1 VIDAKVKD
9 VLRRDMR
16 SVQPETEVGEVARLL
31 SDDALPSLPVVE
43 DGRVVGVI
51 SQSDLLFQELQDEE
65 SVLPHAFP
73 LLGGMVFLEPVDR
86 WREQFRR
93 AFGVTV
99 REFVAPAAAEVPL
112 DATLAEALR
121 LLARHG
127 RDALPVV
134 EEGGHLVG
142 VATRA
147 ELLSAP
153 RRARHRVRLG
163 DLIRLRVVYCFADTD
178 VADAAAAM
186 RAAEVGHLAVL
197 GEDDGGGGEGG
208 VPAGPGA
215 RRGGGVRLVG
225 LLARGDLPPAAL
237 AA

>member
-99 REFVAPAAAEVPL
+99 RDVMTTDPVTITEDETLHEAARRMVEH
-112 DATLAEALR
+112 DATR
-121 LLARHG
+121 
-127 RDALPVV
+127 LPVV
-134 EEGGHLVG
+134 NAQGGLVG
-142 VATRA
+142 VVSRA
-147 ELLSAP
+147 DI
-153 RRARHRVRLG
+153 VR
-163 DLIRLRVVYCFADTD
+163 
-178 VADAAAAM
+178 
-186 RAAEVGHLAVL
+186 
-197 GEDDGGGGEGG
+197 
-208 VPAGPGA
+208 
-215 RRGGGVRLVG
+215 
-225 LLARGDLPPAAL
+225 AL
-237 AA
+237 ASEW